1 MEHSEDKTK
10 RELIKLLTNQQ
21 WKYQYSIFFDV
32 SSFDVDTAKDLA
44 ISWLDDFNDIK
55 FRDYLRK
62 VSDTAILFVIRTG
75 LIRNRFDKK
84 VFKQV
89 YITMY
94 CNKHINLDDVVSRYY
109 TGSYDSSINVMSRKV
124 TESKLNRTIS
134 TLNNQRLHDLSF
146 LSNKKRYSLINRKLL
161 IEKT

>member
-32 SSFDVDTAKDLA
+32 SSFDVDTAKSIA
-44 ISWLDDFNDIK
+44 INWIDDFNDIK

-62 VSDTAILFVIRTG
+62 VSNTAILFVIRTG
-75 LIRNRFDKK
+75 LVRNRLDKK
-84 VFKQV
+84 RFKQV

-94 CNKHINLDDVVSRYY
+94 CNEPLSIDDVVSRYY

-124 TESKLNRTIS
+124 TESKLNSTIS